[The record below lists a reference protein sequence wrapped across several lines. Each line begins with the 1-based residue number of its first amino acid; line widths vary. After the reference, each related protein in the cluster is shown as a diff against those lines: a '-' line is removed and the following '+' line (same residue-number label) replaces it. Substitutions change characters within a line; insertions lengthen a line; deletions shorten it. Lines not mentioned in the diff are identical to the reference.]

1 MLDEPPENSGRSNR
15 DIEESRIVTRWFSRL
30 EDYVGADRRP
40 VFQNGLH
47 AAGITESQ
55 LNDGS
60 VLLKQ
65 QHLDAALATIRADI
79 PDVTLR
85 LFSRAEILDLGLVGY
100 AAINSDSI
108 GDAIR
113 LLNQYHSLASDRYT
127 DEVSIDGSLARIN
140 PIPFPMYADEYQ
152 DICEDSFS
160 GNWQALRLLLGPT
173 ADVRK
178 ISLRLNYRTP
188 DYLATYEEIFG
199 SNCYFNEPATGLYFP
214 AEWLDRP
221 VHRGSGALSDA
232 YQAMCER
239 ILGPPAENKDTTLQ
253 VRRLLLS
260 RAGKHIPSLDEA
272 ATALRLTET
281 QLRKRLYRSGTTYKK
296 LVLEIRMELGR
307 HYLIDTELTVQEIA
321 YLLDYAT
328 PAPFSRAFKRFYGVA
343 PAYYRQTSASAT
355 SS

>member
-1 MLDEPPENSGRSNR
+1 MLNKVSTKPGLSNR
-15 DIEESRIVTRWFSRL
+15 DIEESRIVTRWFYRL
-30 EDYVGADRRP
+30 EDYIGENRR
-40 VFQNGLH
+40 VLFLNGLH
-47 AAGITESQ
+47 AAGITERHLS
-55 LNDGS
+55 DGS
-60 VLLKQ
+60 ELLKHY
-65 QHLDAALATIRADI
+65 HLDAALATIKTDI

-100 AAINSDSI
+100 AAINSDSM
-108 GDAIR
+108 GDAMR

-127 DEVSIDGSLARIN
+127 DELSVEGSLARIN
-140 PIPFPMYADEYQ
+140 PIPFPMYADDYQ

-178 ISLRLNYRTP
+178 ITLRLNFRTP
-188 DYLATYEEIFG
+188 EYIATYQEIFG
-199 SNCYFNEPATGLYFP
+199 SNCHFSEPATGLYFP
-214 AEWLDRP
+214 AEWLHRP

-260 RAGKHIPSLDEA
+260 RAGKYVPSLNEA

-281 QLRKRLYRSGTTYKK
+281 QLRKRLYRSGTTYKQ

-355 SS
+355 PT